1 MTYCI
6 GVDVSKQS
14 LELWDGT
21 HEGEVPNEKGLKTL
35 KKLLKKRYGEK
46 WNQEIRFIYEPTGP
60 YSNYLRA
67 FAAEHEVQVYEVNPK
82 KSANFAK
89 VLGNRSKT
97 DAVDAEMLYTFHALL
112 TEEDFCIP
120 AIDERAEQLGAY
132 LGSYEIIQ
140 KTRTMLSNHLQ
151 SLEYKSGVTKKLKD
165 SLERELGRL
174 GAMEEHLEKEMEAYA
189 EDHEETREDL
199 GNLLSMNGIGIIS
212 AINLLYLF
220 RKYPGANRNEI
231 TALAGLDLI
240 RRQSGSSLNGGRK
253 ISRAGEPMLKKVL
266 YLACM
271 NCIQHNECIR
281 TFYKHLVSDNHK
293 KPKVAL
299 VACMRKLLLIA
310 HHLYVTKSKYRTL
323 EHDANPCLSS

>member
-1 MTYCI
+1 MTDYI
-6 GVDVSKQS
+6 GIDVSKQS

-21 HEGEVPNEKGLKTL
+21 QEGEVPNEKSLKTL
-35 KKLLKKRYGEK
+35 KKLLKKRYGGE
-46 WNQEIRFIYEPTGP
+46 WNQAVRFIYEPTGP
-60 YSNYLRA
+60 YSNYLHA
-67 FAAEHEVQVYEVNPK
+67 FAAEHETRVVEVNPK

-97 DAVDAEMLYTFHALL
+97 DAIDAKMLYAFHALL
-112 TEEDFCIP
+112 TEEDFRIP
-120 AIDERAEQLGAY
+120 EMDEIAEQLGAY

-140 KTRTMLSNHLQ
+140 KTRTMFSNHVH
-151 SLEYKSGVTKKLKD
+151 SLEYKSGVTRKLKD
-165 SLERELGRL
+165 SLERELKHL
-174 GAMEEHLEKEMEAYA
+174 GTMEEQLEKEMVAYT
-189 EDHEETREDL
+189 EDHQETREDFN
-199 GNLLSMNGIGIIS
+199 NLLSMNGIGVIS
-212 AINLLYLF
+212 AMNLLYLF

-231 TALAGLDLI
+231 TALAGLDPV

-253 ISRAGEPMLKKVL
+253 ISRAGDPMLRKVL

-271 NCIQHNECIR
+271 NSIQHNECIR

-310 HHLYVTKSKYRTL
+310 HHLTVTKSKYRAL
-323 EHDANPCLSS
+323 QHDANLCLSS